1 MRLVL
6 VLALLLAPPALA
18 QERVRQTVDVDAQDR
33 DLRDVLAELGRRSGH
48 TIVLDPRVR
57 ERVTLTLRQ
66 VSWRDAVNLLAERAS
81 CEVEALPGGGLL
93 LTRPERLDLELV
105 DAPVQTALLLLAR
118 HGDRSIVIG
127 PQVKGTVTLSLR
139 GVSWE
144 SAFLA
149 VTQAAGD
156 FVVLGLEERT
166 VRVGGDGGAPLQED
180 QRVLEGEL
188 VRREGDVVRLRLEGG
203 EEVLCR
209 VPAEGQAREAIVRV
223 LEHVLPGDA
232 LVVSVVGRPGDAE
245 ALTLTSVL
253 RAR

>member
-1 MRLVL
+1 M
-6 VLALLLAPPALA
+6 
-18 QERVRQTVDVDAQDR
+18 
-33 DLRDVLAELGRRSGH
+33 LAEVGRRSGR
-48 TIVLDPRVR
+48 TIVLDPRIR

-66 VSWRDAVNLLAERAS
+66 VSWRDAVNLLAERAD

-118 HGDRSIVIG
+118 HGERSVVIG
-127 PQVKGTVTLSLR
+127 PAVRGTVTLSLH

-156 FVVLGLEERT
+156 FVVVGLEERT
-166 VRVGGDGGAPLQED
+166 VTVGASGDGRPLASD
-180 QRVLEGEL
+180 PSVLEGEL
-188 VRREGDVVRLRLEGG
+188 VGREGDLLRLRLEGG
-203 EEVLCR
+203 QEALCR
-209 VPAEGQAREAIVRV
+209 VPEGGPARAAILRL
-223 LEHVLPGDA
+223 LESTRPGDA

-245 ALTLTSVL
+245 ALTLTSVM